1 VPTDDVIS
9 QSPAGG
15 SSVVIGSAVDLVI
28 SDGPHMVT
36 VPNAVGLSQASAQ
49 SAMTTA
55 GLVVG
60 NVTTAY
66 SSTVPSGNVISQSPL
81 GGSSVVIDSAVDF
94 IISDGPPPSAI
105 LLAKCKVKAGRTAGK
120 DSIRFTGTMDI
131 TEADLKNAGEIYIA
145 IVSDDDGHVPYHID
159 NDPLIINQ
167 AKVKKGK
174 YSHRDKQKG
183 ISFKIDTKKGKFALK
198 IKNADLTG
206 LGCPLTVEIEI
217 GNYYGAGSAGEAVVN
232 GKKKPIPIQLMSG
245 YKDTLPPPSKI
256 KAKKGKKP
264 STDSFSVKGGFSLK
278 DEPSEITYMIL
289 SLGNQPLYITDG
301 AGKFTYKKDKKTSKI
316 KSVAYKTDKG
326 VTPQI
331 KAKFDF
337 IKCRY
342 SVSIK
347 KAELQKTSG
356 QTTIGVLIDMTLS
369 GSDYNES
376 VEVVLP

>member
-1 VPTDDVIS
+1 
-9 QSPAGG
+9 
-15 SSVVIGSAVDLVI
+15 
-28 SDGPHMVT
+28 
-36 VPNAVGLSQASAQ
+36 
-49 SAMTTA
+49 
-55 GLVVG
+55 
-60 NVTTAY
+60 
-66 SSTVPSGNVISQSPL
+66 
-81 GGSSVVIDSAVDF
+81 
-94 IISDGPPPSAI
+94 
-105 LLAKCKVKAGRTAGK
+105 
-120 DSIRFTGTMDI
+120 MDI
-131 TEADLKNAGEIYIA
+131 TKDELANAGEIYIA
-145 IVSDDDGHVPYHID
+145 IVSDDDGLVAYHID

-198 IKNADLTG
+198 IKNANLTG

-217 GNYYGAGSAGEAVVN
+217 GNYYGAGSADETVVN

-245 YKDTLPPPSKI
+245 YKDKLRVDKTKV
-256 KAKKGKKP
+256 KEGKKKP
-264 STDSFSVKGGFSLK
+264 STDSLSVKGGFSLK

-301 AGKFTYKKDKKTSKI
+301 AGTFTYKKDKKTSKI
-316 KSVAYKTDKG
+316 KSIAYKTDKG
-326 VTPQI
+326 VIPQI

-347 KAELQKTSG
+347 KAELEKTSG

-376 VEVVLP
+376 VEVDLN